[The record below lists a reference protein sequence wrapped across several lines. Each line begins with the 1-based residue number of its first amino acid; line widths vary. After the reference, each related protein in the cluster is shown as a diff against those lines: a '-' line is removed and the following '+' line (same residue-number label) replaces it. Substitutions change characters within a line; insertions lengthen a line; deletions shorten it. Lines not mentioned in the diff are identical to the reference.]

1 MSTQSDYE
9 KNRASAL
16 DTKKKVTNQR
26 EKDNIKKNAARA
38 IKAYGDVIRQLETV
52 NIAPAKEEIAFLEAT
67 IAVRK
72 RQYNDEYRTRLPL
85 NSTDISILE
94 NDPTFGSKGTAT
106 FEKQVLG
113 YKTRIKTAEGE
124 IKNYKD
130 KIKEQRTI
138 LEGKK
143 ITPPAK
149 KNAGNNGGGG
159 VRSEVIGG
167 NVTFTK
173 DYKYNAPMVSSAYF
187 TSHKGLS
194 SSLVGIT
201 NDGNFVDQ
209 GAYADAMR
217 AWTGTTGGRGTIQMD
232 RQFTTNLAQN
242 LGGVNANTPLDPQM
256 YGFKFLYNPK
266 EVAMAWGVMDKMDPS
281 YIASGQE
288 VFNAISAGLMSATI
302 TVTLL
307 LNRVGDFSYI
317 DANGFKSG
325 VGNDQF
331 LEDADRRLVA
341 RTRGLVKSPYPEYV
355 STDDLKEIYKK
366 GTMYDIEYLFR
377 TINGPHATFISKLN
391 GKTADRGWLRP
402 SLVELHLGAGMRY
415 RVRLAQFAV
424 THSVFNSRMVPIL
437 SSVQLTFGRF
447 NDGPET
453 ATTTNAASGSRNLPG
468 FRNRPGFRTGGNL

>member
-1 MSTQSDYE
+1 MATQSDYE
-9 KNRASAL
+9 KNRAAAL

-26 EKDNIKKNAARA
+26 EKENVKKNAAKA
-38 IKAYGDVIRQLETV
+38 IKLYGDKIRQIQTI
-52 NIAPAKEEIAFLEAT
+52 NIKPAKQEIAFVEAT

-85 NSTDISILE
+85 NSTDITILE
-94 NDPTFGSKGTAT
+94 NDPNFGSKGTAV

-113 YKTRIKTAEGE
+113 YKTRIKTAEKE
-124 IKNYKD
+124 ITEYEE
-130 KIKEQRTI
+130 KIKEQRRI
-138 LEGKK
+138 LDNKK
-143 ITPPAK
+143 PEPPAK
-149 KNAGNNGGGG
+149 KSSGKGGANVNG
-159 VRSEVIGG
+159 SEVIGG

-173 DYKYNAPMVSSAYF
+173 DYKYNAPMVNSAYF
-187 TSHKGLS
+187 TSAKGLS
-194 SSLVGIT
+194 SSLVGVT

-217 AWTGTTGGRGTIQMD
+217 AWKGTTGGRGTIQMD
-232 RQFTTNLAQN
+232 RQFTTNLAKEM
-242 LGGVNANTPLDPQM
+242 GGSVSAARLDPQM

-266 EVAMAWGVMDKMDPS
+266 EVAMAWGVMDKMDPT

-288 VFNAISAGLMSATI
+288 VFNVISAGLMSATI
-302 TVTLL
+302 TVTIL
-307 LNRVGDFSYI
+307 LNRMHDFSYI
-317 DANGFKSG
+317 DAKGFRSG
-325 VGNDQF
+325 FGNDQF
-331 LEDADRRLVA
+331 LEDSDRRLVA
-341 RTRGLVKSPYPEYV
+341 RTRGLLKSPYPEYV
-355 STDDLKEIYKK
+355 SSEDLQDIYRK

-377 TINGPHATFISKLN
+377 TINGPHATFISRLN

-447 NDGPET
+447 NDGPEST
-453 ATTTNAASGSRNLPG
+453 VSDTSYSTNNKPQYQLGG
-468 FRNRPGFRTGGNL
+468 TRP

>member
-9 KNRASAL
+9 KNRNAAL

-26 EKDNIKKNAARA
+26 EKDNVKKNAAKA
-38 IKAYGDVIRQLETV
+38 IKLYGDKIRQIQTINIKPAKQEIAILET
-52 NIAPAKEEIAFLEAT
+52 T
-67 IAVRK
+67 IAIRK

-94 NDPTFGSKGTAT
+94 NDPTFGSKGTAV

-113 YKTRIKTAEGE
+113 YKTRINTAEKE
-124 IKNYKD
+124 ITEYKE
-130 KIKEQRTI
+130 KIKEQRRI
-138 LEGKK
+138 LDGKK
-143 ITPPAK
+143 PEPPAK
-149 KNAGNNGGGG
+149 KSSGKGGANVNG
-159 VRSEVIGG
+159 SEVIGG

-173 DYKYNAPMVSSAYF
+173 NYKYNAPMVKSAYF
-187 TSHKGLS
+187 TSAKGLS
-194 SSLVGIT
+194 SSLVGVT

-242 LGGVNANTPLDPQM
+242 LGGANANLPLDPQM

-281 YIASGQE
+281 YIASGSE
-288 VFNAISAGLMSATI
+288 VFNVISAGLMSATI
-302 TVTLL
+302 TVTIL
-307 LNRVGDFSYI
+307 LNRIHDFSYI

-325 VGNDQF
+325 VSNDAF
-331 LEDADRRLVA
+331 LEDADQRLVA
-341 RTRGLVKSPYPEYV
+341 RNRGLLQSPYPEYV
-355 STDDLKEIYKK
+355 SPEDLQDIYRK

-377 TINGPHATFISKLN
+377 TINGPHATFVSRLN

-453 ATTTNAASGSRNLPG
+453 STGTNAAYGAT
-468 FRNRPGFRTGGNL
+468 NRPLYQPGGTRLP

>member
-9 KNRASAL
+9 KNRNAAL

-26 EKDNIKKNAARA
+26 EKDNVKKNAAKA
-38 IKAYGDVIRQLETV
+38 IKLYGDKIRQIQTI
-52 NIAPAKEEIAFLEAT
+52 NIKPAKQEIAILEST
-67 IAVRK
+67 IAIRK

-94 NDPTFGSKGTAT
+94 NDPTFGSKGTAV

-113 YKTRIKTAEGE
+113 YKTRIKTAEKE
-124 IKNYKD
+124 ITDYEE
-130 KIKEQRTI
+130 KIKEQRRI
-138 LEGKK
+138 LDGKK
-143 ITPPAK
+143 PEPPAK
-149 KNAGNNGGGG
+149 KNSGKGGANNNS
-159 VRSEVIGG
+159 SENVGG
-167 NVTFTK
+167 NVTFTN
-173 DYKYNAPMVSSAYF
+173 DYKYNAPMVKSAYF
-187 TSHKGLS
+187 TSAKGLS
-194 SSLVGIT
+194 DSLVGMT

-209 GAYADAMR
+209 GAYANAMR
-217 AWTGTTGGRGTIQMD
+217 AWEGTTGGRGTIQMD
-232 RQFTTNLAQN
+232 RQFTTNLSRS
-242 LGGVNANTPLDPQM
+242 LTSGPNANYPIDPQM

-266 EVAMAWGVMDKMDPS
+266 EISMAWGVMDKMDPT
-281 YIASGQE
+281 YIASGLE
-288 VFNAISAGLMSATI
+288 VFNPISAGLMSATI
-302 TVTLL
+302 TVTIL
-307 LNRVGDFSYI
+307 LNRIHDFSYI

-325 VGNDQF
+325 VSNDPF

-341 RTRGLVKSPYPEYV
+341 RNRGLLQSPYPEYV
-355 STDDLKEIYKK
+355 SPEDLQDIYRK

-377 TINGPHATFISKLN
+377 TINGPHATFISRIN

-447 NDGPET
+447 NDAPDTTGLT
-453 ATTTNAASGSRNLPG
+453 GSAYTTNNKPLYQPGGTRLP
-468 FRNRPGFRTGGNL
+468 

>member
-9 KNRASAL
+9 KNRTAAL

-26 EKDNIKKNAARA
+26 EKDNVKKNAAKA
-38 IKAYGDVIRQLETV
+38 IKLYGDKIRQIQTINIKPAKQEIAILET
-52 NIAPAKEEIAFLEAT
+52 T
-67 IAVRK
+67 IAIRK
-72 RQYNDEYRTRLPL
+72 RQYNDEYRMRLPL

-94 NDPTFGSKGTAT
+94 NDPTFGSKGTAV

-113 YKTRIKTAEGE
+113 YKTRIKTAEKE
-124 IKNYKD
+124 ITEYEE
-130 KIKEQRTI
+130 KIKEQRRI

-143 ITPPAK
+143 PVPPPKPNSGKGGAN
-149 KNAGNNGGGG
+149 NAG
-159 VRSEVIGG
+159 SEVIGG

-173 DYKYNAPMVSSAYF
+173 DYKYNAPMVKSAYF
-187 TSHKGLS
+187 TSAKGLS
-194 SSLVGIT
+194 SSLVGAT
-201 NDGNFVDQ
+201 SDGNFVDQ

-232 RQFTTNLAQN
+232 RQFTTNLAMN
-242 LGGVNANTPLDPQM
+242 LGGANANMPLDPQM

-281 YIASGQE
+281 YIASGSE
-288 VFNAISAGLMSATI
+288 VFNVISAGLMSATI
-302 TVTLL
+302 TVTIL
-307 LNRVGDFSYI
+307 LNRIHDFSYI

-325 VGNDQF
+325 FSNDQF

-341 RTRGLVKSPYPEYV
+341 RNRGLLQSPYPEYV
-355 STDDLKEIYKK
+355 SPEDLQDIYRK

-377 TINGPHATFISKLN
+377 TINGPHATFISRLN

-453 ATTTNAASGSRNLPG
+453 STGTNAAYGAQNKPLYQPGGSRLP
-468 FRNRPGFRTGGNL
+468 